1 MFILDTSVTLGD
13 ISATTTALP
22 RIEVR
27 LVAILPHAA
36 VALADAPLIVCYLA
50 APCVRPACYCSNPV
64 TPQATRVPTRS
75 TSRRGVW
82 EAGRGFTCLP
92 HPIHQSW
99 WGESVVVNLGHFAPN
114 HGRGCAADAPN
125 AARARRRTCARH
137 LCYGR
142 TRVPRRGR
150 PSSGTNRTDRAL
162 RTPRFLEPRSGHLCY
177 ERKTGRSNTSVT
189 SHA

>member
-1 MFILDTSVTLGD
+1 MLADTSVRSSRHLALGFRVQCLDTSVTLGD

-82 EAGRGFTCLP
+82 EAGRGLRVYPT
-92 HPIHQSW
+92 QST
-99 WGESVVVNLGHFAPN
+99 S
-114 HGRGCAADAPN
+114 RGGVKA
-125 AARARRRTCARH
+125 
-137 LCYGR
+137 
-142 TRVPRRGR
+142 
-150 PSSGTNRTDRAL
+150 
-162 RTPRFLEPRSGHLCY
+162 
-177 ERKTGRSNTSVT
+177 
-189 SHA
+189 

>member
-1 MFILDTSVTLGD
+1 MGVVGVVGVGGVGVRSHRLGQVERLVSIAAAPAGDPLLRWQIPLFASRHLALGFRVQCLDTSVTLGD

-64 TPQATRVPTRS
+64 TPQATRVPTQS

-82 EAGRGFTCLP
+82 EAGRGLRVYPT
-92 HPIHQSW
+92 QST
-99 WGESVVVNLGHFAPN
+99 S
-114 HGRGCAADAPN
+114 RGGVKA
-125 AARARRRTCARH
+125 
-137 LCYGR
+137 
-142 TRVPRRGR
+142 
-150 PSSGTNRTDRAL
+150 
-162 RTPRFLEPRSGHLCY
+162 
-177 ERKTGRSNTSVT
+177 
-189 SHA
+189 